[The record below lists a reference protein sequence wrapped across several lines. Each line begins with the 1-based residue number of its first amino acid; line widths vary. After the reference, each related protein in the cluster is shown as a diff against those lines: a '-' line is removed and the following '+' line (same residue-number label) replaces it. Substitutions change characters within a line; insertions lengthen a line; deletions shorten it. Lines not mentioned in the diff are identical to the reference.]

1 MSRLRALAHV
11 VAPKV
16 IEDAIDVG
24 ALLARLGIP
33 HALVGGLAVGLNGHA
48 RATRDVDYL
57 VGPEAFERTTP
68 VLVYRDE
75 LRDRVV
81 MGVIDLLAVPD
92 EYPVLADELA
102 VGEAGDVHVISV
114 EGLILMK
121 LAANR
126 TQDRD
131 DVERLLAAGADESR
145 VAAYIATHAPQLL
158 DRFSEIVG

>member
-1 MSRLRALAHV
+1 MSRLKELAHV

-16 IEDAIDVG
+16 IDDAIDTG
-24 ALLARLGIP
+24 QLLTRLGIP

-48 RATRDVDYL
+48 RATKDVDYL
-57 VGPEAFERTTP
+57 VGPEAFEMTTP

-75 LRDRVV
+75 LKDRVV

-92 EYPVLADELA
+92 DYPALANELA
-102 VGEAGDVHVISV
+102 IGEIGEVHVISV

-131 DVERLLAAGADESR
+131 DVEHLLAAGADEGQ
-145 VAAYIATHAPQLL
+145 VAAYIAAYAPQLL
-158 DRFSEIVG
+158 SRFSEVVG

>member
-1 MSRLRALAHV
+1 MSRFQDLAHV

-16 IEDAIDVG
+16 IDDAIEMG
-24 ALLARLGIP
+24 QLLAGLGIP
-33 HALVGGLAVGLNGHA
+33 HALVGGLAVGLNGHP
-48 RATRDVDYL
+48 RATKDVDYL
-57 VGPEAFERTTP
+57 VGREAFEMTAP

-75 LRDRVV
+75 LKDRVV

-92 EYPVLADELA
+92 DYPSLVEELA
-102 VGEAGDVHVISV
+102 VVEVGEVHVISV

-131 DVERLLAAGADESR
+131 DVERLIAAGADEGR
-145 VAAYIATHAPQLL
+145 LAAYIAENAPQLL
-158 DRFSEIVG
+158 SRFSEIVG

>member
-1 MSRLRALAHV
+1 MSRLKELAHV

-16 IEDAIDVG
+16 IDDAIEVG
-24 ALLARLGIP
+24 QLLARLGIP
-33 HALVGGLAVGLNGHA
+33 HALVGGLAVGLNGHP
-48 RATRDVDYL
+48 RATKDVDYL
-57 VGPEAFERTTP
+57 VGPEAFEMTTP

-75 LRDRVV
+75 LKDRIV

-92 EYPVLADELA
+92 DYPSLVEELA
-102 VGEAGDVHVISV
+102 VVEVGEVHVISV

-131 DVERLLAAGADESR
+131 DVERLLAAGADDGR
-145 VAAYIATHAPQLL
+145 VAAYIAEHAPQLL
-158 DRFSEIVG
+158 SRFSEIVG